1 MKATGRGPLPA
12 AGGLVVPDSPME
24 DIASQLR
31 ETRERLGLTLDEV
44 ERATRIRVHY
54 LEALESGD
62 LEHLPSPVQ
71 ARGFLKNYADFLG
84 LHTEGILLAYAE
96 ALQARSGR
104 KRRQA
109 AIDQATTRPSIQ
121 VRSSRPRWLSADLF
135 VAALITLG
143 VIAVLLWGGSRVMAS
158 LRTQSEAAEEGS
170 GLLIPTETPTM
181 EATAEIDPGLTSP
194 QPEQAGELPIST
206 GTPTLPALVVS
217 DSPIDLR
224 VVAERRA
231 WVQVVADGREIY
243 QGRLTPGAFLELQAE
258 TQVELVTGNGAALRV
273 FYNGV
278 DQGLLGGLDE
288 VVIRIWTPTGVVTP
302 TPSNTPL
309 PTETPT
315 PSRTPR
321 VSPTPGS

>member
-1 MKATGRGPLPA
+1 MALSF
-12 AGGLVVPDSPME
+12 LIHSME
-24 DIASQLR
+24 DIANQQR

-44 ERATRIRVHY
+44 ERATRIRVHH

-62 LEHLPSPVQ
+62 LEDLPSPVQ

-143 VIAVLLWGGSRVMAS
+143 VVAVLLWGGSRVMAS
-158 LRTQSEAAEEGS
+158 LRSQTEAAQEGS
-170 GLLIPTETPTM
+170 GLLIPTETPTL
-181 EATAEIDPGLTSP
+181 ETTQPPDSAAANPAPD
-194 QPEQAGELPIST
+194 QPEAAAPST

-231 WVQVVADGREIY
+231 WVRVVADGREIY
-243 QGRLTPGAFLELQAE
+243 QGRLAPGAFLELQAE
-258 TQVELVTGNGAALRV
+258 AQVELVTGNGAALRI
-273 FYNGV
+273 FYNGA

-302 TPSNTPL
+302 TPTNTPL